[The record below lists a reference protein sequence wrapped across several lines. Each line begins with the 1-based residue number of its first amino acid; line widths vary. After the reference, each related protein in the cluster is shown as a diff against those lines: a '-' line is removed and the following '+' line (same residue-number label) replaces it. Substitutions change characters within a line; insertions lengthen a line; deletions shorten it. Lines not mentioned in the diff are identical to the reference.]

1 MAASR
6 ALRLGRMSECRVV
19 SSALI
24 RTHSLGTHSEI
35 ATGASGSTDRDQLE
49 RKYRAYVS
57 RFYEENGASMAAA
70 MMGAHQQLWWS
81 QFYYQ
86 NCLNYFL
93 GAFYNPMVT
102 APTGGV
108 PDYGGSVT
116 GYY

>member
-24 RTHSLGTHSEI
+24 RTHSLGKHSE
-35 ATGASGSTDRDQLE
+35 AAAGPRGGADRDLYE
-49 RKYRAYVS
+49 REFRAYVS

-81 QFYYQ
+81 LFYYQ
-86 NCLNYFL
+86 NRLNYFP
-93 GAFYNPMVT
+93 GALYTPVVT